1 MSSSKDLIS
10 EIFTEWEEQYS
21 NIPYI
26 SIPTTQPPTTTAT
39 ILTSSS
45 DDQIGELIL
54 SNLAIKHKNEKLHVT
69 MCIEINRPSKKL
81 IFYFVFLVFRSKK
94 LKNSFLC
101 S

>member
-21 NIPYI
+21 NIPSI
-26 SIPTTQPPTTTAT
+26 SIPTTQPPTTAT

-45 DDQIGELIL
+45 DDRIGELIR

-69 MCIEINRPSKKL
+69 ICIEINRPSKKL

>member
-21 NIPYI
+21 NIPSI

-45 DDQIGELIL
+45 DELENLYDQIL
-54 SNLAIKHKNEKLHVT
+54 
-69 MCIEINRPSKKL
+69 PSSTKMKS
-81 IFYFVFLVFRSKK
+81 YT
-94 LKNSFLC
+94 
-101 S
+101 